1 VDLEQLRST
10 IAATWRNSIIERL
23 TAYVRIPNKSPM
35 FDPAWEAN
43 GHMDAAVELM
53 AGWCRE
59 QPIPGM
65 RVEVRR
71 LPGRTPVLLIEVPGE
86 LAGSVLLYGHLDK
99 QPEFTGWMAGLGPWE
114 PVQRDGKL
122 YGRGAADDGY
132 AVFSSLTAIAALKAQ
147 RVALPR
153 CVVLIEASEESG
165 SIDLPAH
172 LAALGDAIGDPSL
185 VICLDAECGNYEQ
198 VWCTTSLRGNLVGL
212 LHVRVLEEGVHSGMA
227 TGIAPSPFRIAEQL
241 LARLESP
248 LDGALLLD
256 ELSVTL
262 PKDRRAQAEAA
273 ARVLG
278 ESVAGKLPWATGV
291 QAVSNDPVELLVNS
305 TWKGTLA
312 VTGADGLPPTL
323 SAGNVLLPALT
334 LKLSL
339 RLPPTCEPARA
350 ARAVKEA
357 LERNPPYRARVRFES
372 GAAMAGWNAP
382 AFAPWLEESITS
394 ASRRIFGRD
403 AVHVGCG
410 GSIPFMAMLG
420 ERFPRT
426 QFFITGVL
434 GPHSN
439 AHGPNE
445 FLHLDY
451 AEKLTAC
458 VSLVLADHSARAS
471 LESR

>member
-1 VDLEQLRST
+1 MDLDKLRAA
-10 IAATWRNSIIERL
+10 IAAAWRSSIVERL

-35 FDPAWEAN
+35 FDPEWQAN
-43 GHMDAAVELM
+43 GHMAAAVELM
-53 AGWCRE
+53 ADWCRA
-59 QPIPGM
+59 QPVPGM

-71 LPGRTPVLLIEVPGE
+71 LPGRTPVLLVEVPGE
-86 LAGSVLLYGHLDK
+86 LPGSALLYGHLDK
-99 QPEFTGWMAGLGPWE
+99 QPEFTGWLPGLGPWE
-114 PVQRDGKL
+114 PVLRDGKL

-153 CVVLIEASEESG
+153 CVLLIEASEESG

-172 LAALGDAIGDPSL
+172 LDALGDALGDPSL
-185 VICLDAECGNYEQ
+185 VVCLDAECGNYDQ

-227 TGIAPSPFRIAEQL
+227 TGIAPTPFRIAEQL

-248 LDGALLLD
+248 INGSILLD
-256 ELSVTL
+256 ELSASI
-262 PKDRRAQAEAA
+262 PKDRRAQIEAA
-273 ARVLG
+273 AAVLG
-278 ESVAGKLPWATGV
+278 DSVAGKLPWASGV
-291 QAVSNDPVELLVNS
+291 RPVANDPVELLINS
-305 TWKGTLA
+305 TWKATLA
-312 VTGADGLPPTL
+312 VTGADGMPPTI
-323 SAGNVLLPALT
+323 SAGNVLLPSLT

-339 RLPPTCEPARA
+339 RLPPTCDPARA
-350 ARAVKEA
+350 ARALQQA
-357 LERNPPYRARVRFES
+357 LEHNPPYGAQVRFES
-372 GAAMAGWNAP
+372 GSAAAGWNAP
-382 AFAPWLEESITS
+382 AFAPWLEESITR
-394 ASRRIFGRD
+394 ASQRIYERE

-410 GSIPFMAMLG
+410 GTIPFMGMLG

-445 FLHLDY
+445 FLHLGY

-458 VSLVLADHSARAS
+458 VSLVLADHAKTLQA
-471 LESR
+471 

>member
-1 VDLEQLRST
+1 MDLEQLRT
-10 IAATWRNSIIERL
+10 AIAATWRNSIVERL
-23 TAYVRIPNKSPM
+23 TAYVRIPNRSPM

-86 LAGSVLLYGHLDK
+86 LPGSVLLYGHLDK

-114 PVQRDGKL
+114 PVLRDGKL

-227 TGIAPSPFRIAEQL
+227 TGIAPTPFRIAEQL

-256 ELSVTL
+256 ELSVAI
-262 PKDRRAQAEAA
+262 PKDRRQQAEAA

-278 ESVAGKLPWATGV
+278 ESVAGKLPWASGV
-291 QAVSNDPVELLVNS
+291 QPVSNDPVELLVNS

-312 VTGADGLPPTL
+312 VTGADGMPPTL
-323 SAGNVLLPALT
+323 SAGNVLLPSIT

-357 LERNPPYRARVRFES
+357 LERNPPYGAQVRFES

-382 AFAPWLEESITS
+382 AFAPWLEESITR
-394 ASRRIFGRD
+394 ASRRIYGRD

-410 GSIPFMAMLG
+410 GSIPFMGMLG

-445 FLHLDY
+445 FLHLEY

-458 VSLVLADHSARAS
+458 VSLVLEDHARA
-471 LESR
+471 L

>member
-99 QPEFTGWMAGLGPWE
+99 QPEFTGWTAGLGPWE

-227 TGIAPSPFRIAEQL
+227 TGIAPTPFRIAEQL

-256 ELSVTL
+256 ELSVTI

-278 ESVAGKLPWATGV
+278 ESVAGKLPWAAGV

-339 RLPPTCEPARA
+339 RLPPT
-350 ARAVKEA
+350 
-357 LERNPPYRARVRFES
+357 
-372 GAAMAGWNAP
+372 
-382 AFAPWLEESITS
+382 
-394 ASRRIFGRD
+394 
-403 AVHVGCG
+403 
-410 GSIPFMAMLG
+410 
-420 ERFPRT
+420 
-426 QFFITGVL
+426 
-434 GPHSN
+434 
-439 AHGPNE
+439 
-445 FLHLDY
+445 
-451 AEKLTAC
+451 
-458 VSLVLADHSARAS
+458 
-471 LESR
+471 

>member
-1 VDLEQLRST
+1 MDLERLRAA
-10 IAATWRNSIIERL
+10 IAAPWRSSILERL
-23 TAYVRIPNKSPM
+23 SAYVRIPNKSPM

-43 GHMDAAVELM
+43 GHMNAAVQLM
-53 AGWCRE
+53 AEWCRA
-59 QPIPGM
+59 QPVPGM
-65 RVEVRR
+65 RIEVRR
-71 LPGRTPVLLIEVPGE
+71 LSGRTPLLLIDIPGE

-99 QPEFTGWMAGLGPWE
+99 QPEFTGWHPGLGPWA
-114 PVQRDGKL
+114 PVLREGKL

-147 RVALPR
+147 QVALPR
-153 CVVLIEASEESG
+153 CVILIEASEESG

-172 LAALGDAIGDPSL
+172 LEALGDAIGDPSL
-185 VICLDAECGNYEQ
+185 VICLDAECGNYDRL
-198 VWCTTSLRGNLVGL
+198 WCTTSLRGNLVGL

-227 TGIAPSPFRIAEQL
+227 SGIAPTPFRILEQL

-248 LDGALLLD
+248 INGGLMLDA
-256 ELSVTL
+256 LSVPI
-262 PKDRRAQAEAA
+262 PKDRRTQIEAA

-278 ESVAGKLPWATGV
+278 ESVAGKLPWSSGV
-291 QAVSNDPVELLVNS
+291 RPVSNDPVELLINS
-305 TWKGTLA
+305 TWKATLA
-312 VTGADGLPPTL
+312 VTGADGMPPTI
-323 SAGNVLLPALT
+323 SAGNVLLPSLT

-339 RLPPTCEPARA
+339 RLPPTCDPARA
-350 ARAVKEA
+350 IRAVKEA
-357 LERNPPYRARVRFES
+357 LEHNPPYGAQVRFES
-372 GAAMAGWNAP
+372 AAATAGWNAP
-382 AFAPWLEESITS
+382 AFAPWLEESITR
-394 ASRRIFGRD
+394 ASRRIFGPE

-410 GSIPFMAMLG
+410 GTIPFMGMLG

-458 VSLVLADHSARAS
+458 VSLVLADHAAAVS
-471 LESR
+471 